1 MRFSR
6 LSLVATF
13 LTFLLVGV
21 PQSATAQIAI
31 QADTVYTMAGAPIVD
46 GVVLVRDGEIEQVGA
61 ANDVA
66 IPSGYQTLSTSVV
79 TPGLIDAHSVV
90 GLAGMYNTDADQDQL
105 DTSSPIQPELRAI
118 DAYNAR
124 EELVAWIRDLG
135 VTTVH
140 TGHGPGAPVSGQTMI
155 VKTNGTT
162 VGPALVDSTTM
173 VAMTLG
179 PSVER
184 RFQSPGTR
192 AKTVAML
199 REHFIQAQTYRDRM
213 QSDNPPTRDLGMEAM
228 VRVLDGDVPALI
240 TAHRH
245 TEILSALRLAEEF
258 GFNLVLDGAAEAY
271 MVLDEIQAAGIPVIV
286 HPPMTRPGG
295 EAANAAFTTAARLH
309 EAGVPFAFQSGYEG
323 YVPKTRVVLFEAAI
337 ATTNGLD
344 RTAAFEALTI
354 DAARILGLAD
364 RVGSLEPG
372 KQADLVLYEGDPFEY
387 TTRVCHVIID
397 GAIASDTCR

>member
-1 MRFSR
+1 MPFSR
-6 LSLVATF
+6 RSLVATL

-162 VGPALVDSTTM
+162 MGTALVDSTTM

-199 REHFIQAQTYRDRM
+199 REHFIQAQTYRD
-213 QSDNPPTRDLGMEAM
+213 
-228 VRVLDGDVPALI
+228 
-240 TAHRH
+240 
-245 TEILSALRLAEEF
+245 
-258 GFNLVLDGAAEAY
+258 
-271 MVLDEIQAAGIPVIV
+271 
-286 HPPMTRPGG
+286 
-295 EAANAAFTTAARLH
+295 
-309 EAGVPFAFQSGYEG
+309 
-323 YVPKTRVVLFEAAI
+323 
-337 ATTNGLD
+337 
-344 RTAAFEALTI
+344 
-354 DAARILGLAD
+354 
-364 RVGSLEPG
+364 
-372 KQADLVLYEGDPFEY
+372 
-387 TTRVCHVIID
+387 
-397 GAIASDTCR
+397 

>member
-1 MRFSR
+1 MACTTTRAPYMITMARLASSALRFHPLSSVCPSGTSTMRFFR
-6 LSLVATF
+6 LPLVATL
-13 LTFLLVGV
+13 LTFLLAGALH
-21 PQSATAQIAI
+21 PATAQLAV

-46 GVVLVRDGEIEQVGA
+46 GVVLVRDGEIEQVGSA
-61 ANDVA
+61 SDVA
-66 IPSGYQTLSTSVV
+66 IPSGYQTLTASVV

-90 GLAGMYNTDADQDQL
+90 GLAGIYNIDADQDQL
-105 DTSSPIQPELRAI
+105 DTSSPVQPQLRAI

-124 EELVAWIRDLG
+124 EELVAWVRDLG

-162 VGPALVDSTTM
+162 VSEALVDSTTM

-179 PSVER
+179 PSVEQ

-199 REHFIQAQTYRDRM
+199 REHFIQAQSYRDRM
-213 QSDNPPTRDLGMEAM
+213 QSDNPPPRDLGMETLA
-228 VRVLDGDVPALI
+228 RVLDGELPALI

-258 GFNLVLDGAAEAY
+258 DFNLVLDGAAEAY
-271 MVLDEIQAAGIPVIV
+271 MVLDEIQAAGVPVIV

-295 EAANAAFTTAARLH
+295 SGECSVHYSGAAARSRYSIR
-309 EAGVPFAFQSGYEG
+309 VPEWIRRLCAQDTRRPLRSGHRRSQR
-323 YVPKTRVVLFEAAI
+323 TRPHR
-337 ATTNGLD
+337 G
-344 RTAAFEALTI
+344 
-354 DAARILGLAD
+354 
-364 RVGSLEPG
+364 P
-372 KQADLVLYEGDPFEY
+372 
-387 TTRVCHVIID
+387 
-397 GAIASDTCR
+397 

>member
-1 MRFSR
+1 MRSSR
-6 LSLVATF
+6 LSLVATV
-13 LTFLLVGV
+13 LTLLLAGV

-155 VKTNGTT
+155 VTTNGTT
-162 VGPALVDSTTM
+162 VGAALVDSTTM

-199 REHFIQAQTYRDRM
+199 REHFIQAQTYRNRM

-286 HPPMTRPGG
+286 HPPMARPGG

-344 RTAAFEALTI
+344 RTAALEALTI
-354 DAARILGLAD
+354 DAARILGLDD